1 MIDQIKDKIK
11 DAAMHYWTD
20 HKAAV
25 IIVAVVLI
33 IAIIKQ
39 VLMNIAELFKKNFVL
54 IPVIASVL
62 FGTFTGVKY
71 IVNLTDTIN
80 QSEVHIVNLERDLTM
95 AQDKIAEMNT
105 RLSSAEATWQMAE
118 NLYRTLADQVREHSY
133 DIKDLNR

>member
-1 MIDQIKDKIK
+1 MPV
-11 DAAMHYWTD
+11 MS
-20 HKAAV
+20 
-25 IIVAVVLI
+25 
-33 IAIIKQ
+33 
-39 VLMNIAELFKKNFVL
+39 IAELFKKNFVL

-95 AQDKIAEMNT
+95 AQDKISEMNT

>member
-1 MIDQIKDKIK
+1 MS
-11 DAAMHYWTD
+11 
-20 HKAAV
+20 
-25 IIVAVVLI
+25 
-33 IAIIKQ
+33 IAD
-39 VLMNIAELFKKNFVL
+39 LLKKNFVL

-80 QSEVHIVNLERDLTM
+80 QSEVHIVNLERDLTV
-95 AQDKIAEMNT
+95 AQDKIAEINT
-105 RLSSAEATWQMAE
+105 RLASAEATWQMAE

>member
-1 MIDQIKDKIK
+1 MS
-11 DAAMHYWTD
+11 
-20 HKAAV
+20 
-25 IIVAVVLI
+25 
-33 IAIIKQ
+33 
-39 VLMNIAELFKKNFVL
+39 IAELFKKNFVL

-80 QSEVHIVNLERDLTM
+80 QSEIHIVNLERDLTM
-95 AQDKIAEMNT
+95 AQDKISEMNT

>member
-1 MIDQIKDKIK
+1 
-11 DAAMHYWTD
+11 
-20 HKAAV
+20 
-25 IIVAVVLI
+25 
-33 IAIIKQ
+33 
-39 VLMNIAELFKKNFVL
+39 MNIAELFKKNFVL

-80 QSEVHIVNLERDLTM
+80 ASEVHIVNLERDLTL
-95 AQDKIAEMNT
+95 AQDKISEMNT

-118 NLYRTLADQVREHSY
+118 NLYRQLADQVREHSY